1 MKMSKENFLRKMNL
15 QMEVN
20 ADLKESLEFV
30 RKALKPFDGKM
41 INVKIKDALPS
52 YDSGAKTF
60 MYYNKEEK
68 QIVISH
74 QKPRFTPKNSYN
86 TIEANKTSV
95 NVYLRENWDEKKL
108 DYKYVNK
115 EIDDLIKDLNK
126 KDKKCSDNIEKAEK
140 AIEDM
145 ENIKKLL
152 RDFREEYNWDLKEDL
167 FESHEL
173 YI

>member
-1 MKMSKENFLRKMNL
+1 MKMSKENFVRKMNL

-30 RKALKPFDGKM
+30 REALKPFDGKM
-41 INVKIKDALPS
+41 INVKIKDVLPS
-52 YDSGAKTF
+52 YEPGSKTF

-68 QIVISH
+68 KIVISH
-74 QKPRFTPKNSYN
+74 ENPRFTPKNSYN
-86 TIEANKTSV
+86 TIEVNKTSV

-115 EIDDLIKDLNK
+115 EIDDLINDLNE
-126 KDKKCSDNIEKAEK
+126 KDKKCSDNIEKADQ
-140 AIEDM
+140 AIKDM

-152 RDFREEYNWDLKEDL
+152 ETFRKEYNWDLKKDL